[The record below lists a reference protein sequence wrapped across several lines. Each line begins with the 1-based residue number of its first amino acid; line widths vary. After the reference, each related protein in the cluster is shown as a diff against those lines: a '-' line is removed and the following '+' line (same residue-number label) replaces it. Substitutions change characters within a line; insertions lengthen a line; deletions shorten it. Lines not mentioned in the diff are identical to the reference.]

1 MSHELRQPL
10 EGEPMRGASR
20 AVREASFEG
29 FKPRQLQ
36 AADQFGIGDRRRV
49 QQAVAVERRGIHGST
64 VPSTGVPTEVKTLE
78 SQGHPVFQT
87 LESVGAKALI
97 LEGMR
102 MAGLNHGQ
110 MCAYI
115 GNRKGGPYDQSQWTK
130 ALDSGDL
137 PWGRMLERLPVA
149 FWRPVLARLMRSAG
163 MTVSNADIA
172 SISMQRLAMA
182 FHMVAEAFSESQQ
195 QKAG

>member
-1 MSHELRQPL
+1 MSQHFGKAFER
-10 EGEPMRGASR
+10 EAVRGAGG
-20 AVREASFEG
+20 AGCEAGFEG
-29 FKPRQLQ
+29 VKPRQLQ
-36 AADQFGIGDRRRV
+36 AADQFRVERRRMPEGVGVERRRV
-49 QQAVAVERRGIHGST
+49 HVDM
-64 VPSTGVPTEVKTLE
+64 VPMGPGLTEVKTLE
-78 SQGHPVFQT
+78 SQGFPAVQT
-87 LESVGAKALI
+87 LDGLDAKALV

-137 PWGRMLERLPVA
+137 PLDRMLAGLPLD
-149 FWRPVLARLMRSAG
+149 FWRPVIARLMRSAG